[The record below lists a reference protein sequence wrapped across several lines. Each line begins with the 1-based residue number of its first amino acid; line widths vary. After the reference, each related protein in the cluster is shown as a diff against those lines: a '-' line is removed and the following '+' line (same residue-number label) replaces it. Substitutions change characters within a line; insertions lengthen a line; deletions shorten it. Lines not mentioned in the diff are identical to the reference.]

1 MSRAFSVAVAGQPN
15 CGKSTLFN
23 TLTGARQFV
32 ANYPGVTVE
41 KRIGLFTHKGDRITL
56 VDLPGT
62 YSLTSYSLEE
72 RVARDFLL
80 DESPDL
86 VLNIVDA
93 SNLERN
99 LYLTFQ
105 LLEMEFP
112 LVVALNMMDIANG
125 RGIDVDPSRLS
136 GELQVPVI
144 PTIGNRGKGKREL
157 REAIWAACASKENH
171 HSRFRVDYGETLESV
186 IAPLEAKLLQQAHLA
201 GRYPVRWLAVKL
213 LEDDPEVRKLVTGAV
228 EARDYRLSR
237 SEEPGESQ

>member
-1 MSRAFSVAVAGQPN
+1 MSHAFSVAVAGQPN
-15 CGKSTLFN
+15 SGKSTLFN

-41 KRIGLFTHKGDRITL
+41 KRVGSFSHHGGRVTL

-72 RVARDFLL
+72 CVARDFLL

-112 LVVALNMMDIANG
+112 LVVALNMMDIARG
-125 RGIDVDPSRLS
+125 RGIDIDPSRLS
-136 GELQVPVI
+136 SELQVPVI

-157 REAIWAACASKENH
+157 REAIWAMCVDKENH
-171 HSRFRVDYGETLESV
+171 GSHFRVDYGESLEG
-186 IAPLEAKLLQQAHLA
+186 ILLPLERAIAALPEISK
-201 GRYPVRWLAVKL
+201 RYPARWLAVKL
-213 LEDDPEVRKLVTGAV
+213 LEDDPEASKLVTATV
-228 EARDYRLSR
+228 EARDYRLSG
-237 SEEPGESQ
+237 S

>member
-1 MSRAFSVAVAGQPN
+1 MSRAFTVAVAGQPN

-41 KRIGLFTHKGDRITL
+41 KRVGSFSHHGDRVTL

-125 RGIDVDPSRLS
+125 RGIDVNPSRLS
-136 GELQVPVI
+136 DELQVPVI
-144 PTIGNRGKGKREL
+144 PTIGNRGKGKRDL
-157 REAIWAACASKENH
+157 REEIWAMCVDKENH
-171 HSRFRVDYGETLESV
+171 YSQFRVDYGEALESV
-186 IAPLEAKLLQQAHLA
+186 IALLEAKLSQQAHLA

>member
-1 MSRAFSVAVAGQPN
+1 MSRAFTVAVAGQPN

-41 KRIGLFTHKGDRITL
+41 KRIGTFTHKRDRVTL

-112 LVVALNMMDIANG
+112 LIIALNMMDIAGG
-125 RGIDVDPSRLS
+125 RGINVDPLRLS
-136 GELQVPVI
+136 DVLQVPVI
-144 PTIGNRGKGKREL
+144 PTVGNRGKGKHEL
-157 REAIWAACASKENH
+157 REAIWAMCVDKKDH
-171 HSRFRVDYGETLESV
+171 GSRFRVDYGESLEA
-186 IAPLEAKLLQQAHLA
+186 ILAPLEQAIAKLSEISKC
-201 GRYPVRWLAVKL
+201 YPPRWLAIKL
-213 LEDDPEVRKLVTGAV
+213 LENDPEASKLVTGTV
-228 EARDYRLSR
+228 ETRDYRLSNW
-237 SEEPGESQ
+237 

>member
-1 MSRAFSVAVAGQPN
+1 V
-15 CGKSTLFN
+15 
-23 TLTGARQFV
+23 
-32 ANYPGVTVE
+32 
-41 KRIGLFTHKGDRITL
+41 TL

-112 LVVALNMMDIANG
+112 LVIALNMMDIARG
-125 RGIDVDPSRLS
+125 RGIDIDPSRLS

-144 PTIGNRGKGKREL
+144 PTVGNRGKGKHEL
-157 REAIWAACASKENH
+157 REAIWSACANKEDH
-171 HSRFRVDYGETLESV
+171 RSRFRVDYGEALESV
-186 IAPLEAKLLQQAHLA
+186 IAPLERAIAELPEISK
-201 GRYPVRWLAVKL
+201 RYPARWLAVKL
-213 LEDDPEVRKLVTGAV
+213 LEDDPEASKLVTGTV
-228 EARDYRLSR
+228 GTRDYRLSD
-237 SEEPGESQ
+237 S